1 MKNFFIISG
10 SSGSGKTTLLELLS
24 RDLNIEISV
33 SYTTRNKRKY
43 EIDGVHYHFI
53 SKSLFEKMIEDKKF
67 LEFENVHG
75 DLYGTAFESL
85 SKYIE
90 KNKLLFLELD
100 VKGAISLMNHYPDNT
115 VSIFLSPPNIEE
127 LRKRLIIRSTETDS
141 EINKRLSRFQQEDNL
156 KKEFDHKLINDNFET
171 TFENIKNII
180 EQHKNEDINGSWPN
194 IIQ

>member
-141 EINKRLSRFQQEDNL
+141 EINKRLSRFQEEDNL